1 MLIHELYHEVIGGFR
16 KSCKQHLQLCT
27 VLSNYVLVTV
37 GTEKAMTNYLGQ
49 LLCTPADHI
58 ISIAHGISIAHA
70 MSKAHGM
77 SIAHTMSLYH
87 DFSGL

>member
-1 MLIHELYHEVIGGFR
+1 MSYAHAVSYAML
-16 KSCKQHLQLCT
+16 KQHLQLYT
-27 VLSNYVLVTV
+27 VLPNYELLTV
-37 GTEKAMTNYLGQ
+37 RTDKSMTNYFGR

-58 ISIAHGISIAHA
+58 TSLAHGISIAHA

-77 SIAHTMSLYH
+77 SIDPTMSLYQ

>member
-1 MLIHELYHEVIGGFR
+1 MLIHEVYHEVIGGFR
-16 KSCKQHLQLCT
+16 KSCKQHLQICT
-27 VLSNYVLVTV
+27 VLPNYVLLTV
-37 GTEKAMTNYLGQ
+37 RTENSLKNYLDQ
-49 LLCTPADHI
+49 VLCTPADDI
-58 ISIAHGISIAHA
+58 ISLAHGISIAHA